1 MSVER
6 ILLTHGGGG
15 RMARSL
21 IQEIISTF
29 DNPSLGR
36 MEDASPID
44 IPAGLGGLSEKS
56 STGFTEKEQ
65 PRMVMTTDSFVVT
78 PLFFPGGD
86 IGKLSVCGTVNDLAT
101 AGAFPAALSVGL
113 IIEEGF
119 PISDLKRV
127 LVSMK
132 KTADSVP
139 VPLITGDTKVVEKG
153 RGDGIYIST
162 TGVGAVRPGIELSPT
177 RITKGDAVII
187 SGPVGNHEA
196 SILSARNDL
205 SLGTQIESDCAPLS
219 NLMQAVIEAV
229 PEARCARDPTRG
241 GVAAVLCELAE
252 SAKCDISI
260 DEEAIPVDEE
270 VQGLCD
276 ILGLDPL
283 QMANEGKM
291 IVIVPGN
298 KVEACLNAMKSID
311 AGRGSVKIGEIHVGS
326 GRLTMKTAYGTSRII
341 TMPVGNQL
349 PRIC

>member
-1 MSVER
+1 MSIER
-6 ILLTHGGGG
+6 VLLTHGGGG

-21 IQEIISTF
+21 IESIVSTF
-29 DNPSLGR
+29 DNPALSR
-36 MEDASPID
+36 MEDASPIA
-44 IPAGLGGLSEKS
+44 IPKQEKRSE
-56 STGFTEKEQ
+56 GDAVEQQ
-65 PRMVMTTDSFVVT
+65 PRIVMTTDSFVVT

-101 AGAFPAALSVGL
+101 AGAVPAALSVGL

-119 PISDLKRV
+119 PVRDLERV
-127 LVSMK
+127 LASMK

-153 RGDGIYIST
+153 RGDGVYIST
-162 TGVGAVRPGIELSPT
+162 AGVGAVRPGIELSPA
-177 RITKGDAVII
+177 RIEEGDAVLI
-187 SGPVGNHEA
+187 SGSIGSHEA
-196 SILSARNDL
+196 SILSARNEL
-205 SLGTQIESDCAPLS
+205 SLGAKIESDCAPLS
-219 NLMQAVIEAV
+219 DLMQTVLEAV
-229 PEARCARDPTRG
+229 PEAKCARDPTRG

-252 SAKCDISI
+252 STGCTISL
-260 DEEAIPVDEE
+260 DEEAILVDED

-291 IVIVPGN
+291 IVIVPAN
-298 KVEACLNAMKSID
+298 LAQTVLEAMKSLD
-311 AGRGSVKIGEIHVGS
+311 VGRNSVKIGEVQKGA
-326 GRLTMKTAYGTSRII
+326 GRLVMKTPYGTSRII

>member
-6 ILLTHGGGG
+6 VLLTHGGGG

-21 IQEIISTF
+21 IENIVSTF
-29 DNPSLGR
+29 DNPALNR

-44 IPAGLGGLSEKS
+44 IPAGVGEPLKKRSAGAVAQW
-56 STGFTEKEQ
+56 Q
-65 PRMVMTTDSFVVT
+65 PRIVMTTDSFVVT

-101 AGAFPAALSVGL
+101 AGAVPAALSVGL

-119 PISDLKRV
+119 PVSDLERV
-127 LVSMK
+127 LSSMK

-139 VPLITGDTKVVEKG
+139 VPLVTGDTKVVEKG
-153 RGDGIYIST
+153 RGDGVYIST
-162 TGVGAVRPGIELSPT
+162 AGIGAVRPGIELSPA
-177 RITKGDAVII
+177 RIEEGDAVLI
-187 SGPVGNHEA
+187 SGPIGNHEA
-196 SILSARNDL
+196 SVLSARNDL
-205 SLGTQIESDCAPLS
+205 SLGAQIESDCAPLS
-219 NLMQAVIEAV
+219 GLMQAVIEVV
-229 PEARCARDPTRG
+229 PEAKCARDPTRG

-252 SAKCDISI
+252 SAGCTILLDEETIPI
-260 DEEAIPVDEE
+260 DEP

-291 IVIVPGN
+291 IVIVPGS
-298 KVEACLNAMKSID
+298 KVQTGLEAMKSVYV
-311 AGRGSVKIGEIHVGS
+311 GRNSVKIGEVQKGA
-326 GRLTMKTAYGTSRII
+326 GRLIMKTPYGTSRII